1 MNKSIKGSSYNNVVF
16 WVSSILVLSI
26 VVFGV
31 LSPENFAHYASIMF
45 DFTTIN
51 FGWFYLI
58 SMAFFVGFCIFLAFS
73 RFGRIKLGKDH
84 DQPEYSFYSWISM
97 LFAAGF
103 GSGLVFWG
111 VAEPMSHFA
120 APPYHHVEPNSAE
133 AARLAMHYSFF
144 NWGFHQWSVF
154 AVVGLALSYFQYRKR
169 GNSLISST
177 LTPLIGKRSR
187 RFINTPIDILAVI
200 ATTIGV
206 ATSFG
211 MAVLQIKG
219 GLQYVFSLPDYNW
232 MALLIIAVMFTLYMA
247 SALSGVDKGI
257 KILSNINLALA
268 FGLMLYVLFAG
279 PTVFIL
285 EGLTLAIGDY
295 LQHFIENSFY
305 MTPYDGGTWVRNWTI
320 FYWAW
325 VIAWSPFVGAFV
337 ARISKGRTIREFV
350 FGVLIV
356 PPVIGLI
363 WISIFGGAALHMDL
377 FENAS
382 LATAVSKDVSTALFV
397 MLKGLPF
404 EVLLS
409 VLSFLLIS
417 IFMITSVDSATY
429 ILGVLTSNGS
439 LNPSKF
445 ATAIWGT
452 LIAAI
457 TAVLILTSGLKG
469 LQTASLITALPF
481 TVIVIFMCISL
492 VKSLRRDA
500 SLVVQDTEYYQRE
513 KKAQ

>member
-1 MNKSIKGSSYNNVVF
+1 MKQNFKRASYNNVVF
-16 WVSSILVLSI
+16 WVSSIMVLCI
-26 VVFGV
+26 VLFGA
-31 LSPENFAHYASIMF
+31 LSPDRFAHYASRMF

-58 SMAFFVGFCIFLAFS
+58 SMAFFVGFCLFLAFS
-73 RFGRIKLGKDH
+73 RFGRIKLGKEQ
-84 DQPEYSFYSWISM
+84 DQPAYSFYSWISM

-120 APPYHHVEPNSAE
+120 IPPYSHVDPHSAE

-154 AVVGLALSYFQYRKR
+154 AVVGLALSYFQYRKK
-169 GNSLISST
+169 GDSLISST
-177 LTPLIGKRSR
+177 LTPIIGKRSGR
-187 RFINTPIDILAVI
+187 LFNTPIDILAVI

-211 MAVLQIKG
+211 MAVLQING
-219 GLQYVFSLPDYNW
+219 GLKYVFSLPNITW
-232 MALLIIAVMFTLYMA
+232 MPLLIIAVMFILYMT

-257 KILSNINLALA
+257 KILSNINMALA
-268 FGLMLYVLFAG
+268 VGLMVYVLFAG

-285 EGLTLAIGDY
+285 EGLTVAIGDY

-305 MTPYDGGTWVRNWTI
+305 MTPYDGGTWVRNWTVL
-320 FYWAW
+320 YWAW

-350 FGVLIV
+350 FGVLII
-356 PPVIGLI
+356 PPFIGLI

-382 LATAVSKDVSTALFV
+382 MATAVSNDVSTALFV
-397 MLKGLPF
+397 MLNELPF
-404 EVLLS
+404 DLVLS
-409 VLSFLLIS
+409 VLSFILIA

-429 ILGVLTSNGS
+429 ILGVLTSKGS

-445 ATAIWGT
+445 ATAIWGA

-469 LQTASLITALPF
+469 LQTASLISALPF
-481 TVIVIFMCISL
+481 TVIVIMMCISL
-492 VKSLRRDA
+492 IKSLRGDEKA
-500 SLVVQDTEYYQRE
+500 AALENEYFQRE